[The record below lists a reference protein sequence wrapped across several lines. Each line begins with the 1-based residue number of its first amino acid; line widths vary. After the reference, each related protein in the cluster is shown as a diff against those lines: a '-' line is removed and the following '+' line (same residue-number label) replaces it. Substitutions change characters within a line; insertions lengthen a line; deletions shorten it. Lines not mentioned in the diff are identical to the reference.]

1 MRQPD
6 MKARTA
12 TPQPLIA
19 RVPRALPADAFRA
32 LQRAVAHFGT
42 QVAVAR
48 VLGIS
53 AAAVNQALKGTYR
66 GDVDGI
72 EQRIRG
78 ALMAVTVVCPVIG
91 EISTKQ
97 CLDEQRRPMVFTNP
111 LRVRLH
117 RACKTCP
124 HRKDA
129 KEPTPLPNP
138 SKGAC
143 DD

>member
-6 MKARTA
+6 LKARAA
-12 TPQPLIA
+12 TPEPLIA
-19 RVPRALPADAFRA
+19 RVPRALPADSLHA
-32 LQRAVAHFGT
+32 LQQAVLHFGT
-42 QVAVAR
+42 QVAAAR
-48 VLGIS
+48 ELGIS
-53 AAAVNQALKGTYR
+53 AAAVNQALRGTYR

-72 EQRIRG
+72 DQRIRG

-91 EISTKQ
+91 VISTKQ

-111 LRVRLH
+111 LRVRMY

-129 KEPTPLPNP
+129 KEPTQFPQP
-138 SKGAC
+138 STGASH
-143 DD
+143 D